1 VWFGTP
7 AERLGAESRTLGSK
21 WEARIVMVERVM
33 VMGNGA
39 ILIAREEVIHV
50 CAYELLTVP
59 GVV

>member
-1 VWFGTP
+1 
-7 AERLGAESRTLGSK
+7 
-21 WEARIVMVERVM
+21 MVERVM